1 IAAYFNAKGLD
12 ADFTAYK
19 AGDKVIPYRI
29 LKSFKGSELAGLSYE
44 QLLPFAQPTDG
55 DAFKVIVGDFV
66 TTTDGTGIV
75 HIAPSFGADD
85 FRVAKQNGIGSLT
98 LVDKRGKFLPEVQDG
113 VFLYGEE
120 FVKEA
125 YLSDSEK
132 EAEYAKQKQILE
144 AAGKIKELKV
154 YLSVDERIVLKL
166 QEENKL
172 FKKETYEHSYPHC
185 WRTDKPVLYYPLD
198 SWFIKTTAF

>member
-1 IAAYFNAKGLD
+1 VVLAADLLESTFAWNNLEVKHAHDLGIGRQLE
-12 ADFTAYK
+12 
-19 AGDKVIPYRI
+19 GIR
-29 LKSFKGSELAGLSYE
+29 YE
-44 QLLPFAQPTDG
+44 QLLPYVQPTDG
-55 DAFKVIVGDFV
+55 DAFKVLVGDFV

-85 FRVAKQNGIGSLT
+85 FKVAKQNNVSSLT

-120 FVKEA
+120 YVKEA
-125 YLSDSEK
+125 YLTEEEK
-132 EAEYAKQKQILE
+132 KTEFEKQKKILE
-144 AAGKIKELKV
+144 AAGKIKDLKV

-166 QEENKL
+166 QEEGKL

-198 SWFIKTTAF
+198 C